1 MDWQN
6 SGGNMQ
12 TDIKELIALLKEARE
27 PIKFAED
34 WYASMHNMYPQQTRY
49 LNQAREYAL
58 LLDWIN
64 KAVERDGQS

>member
-1 MDWQN
+1 
-6 SGGNMQ
+6 MQ
-12 TDIKELIALLKEARE
+12 TDTKELIALLKEARE

-34 WYASMHNMYPQQTRY
+34 WYISMYNMYPQKMRY
-49 LNQAREYAL
+49 LKQASEYAL